1 MTQNKIETVDENSK
15 KIKQVEGLHEFI
27 KSLLP
32 PKRGTCSGGGAKG
45 VVNAGVY
52 KALVTAGI
60 LKNMDMFS
68 GASAGAIT
76 STIWALGMSP
86 ENFRKTMLNTNLKQL
101 MGKRVNKKPGNDTGC
116 LFGVTKDGQPLLDF
130 IRWNIIETVRDNLA
144 IEINKLINQKKT
156 CPDDLNDLIDELK
169 KPEPKIKFSHLKIL
183 NEHFPETFKK
193 LSLNAVSFPDGAMQI
208 FSSETTPE
216 VEIALACRASASI
229 PVVLEPVTIEID
241 SVERKFVDGGLY
253 DNLPTDYFDYDAI
266 TGAFVPNKKSL
277 QTLVFAFGEGLDN
290 NENPVFQALY
300 SNYLEAWENIKQ
312 IKMKLDPI
320 KPLPNSSEELARF
333 LKEFFNKEL
342 SDETKI
348 ESINQSIDKV
358 LSKYKGKNEAV
369 DYDKISARLF
379 NQIKEDLDHTIYKAD
394 WKEQLKRN
402 KLIHIFG
409 DLKTDYKNTHQKEI
423 GYDKLR
429 TQYPLNT
436 IELRVGSL
444 TTTSFD
450 EATKVARIMDAM
462 GFLDTITHI
471 INHDL
476 HVTSHFVHS
485 MDEIPSNLSD
495 YVGHYIII
503 DKENNVHELYR
514 IDETGQ
520 KNQVD
525 VNNMAEHMVNIE
537 ALKASAVNDQTI
549 FNADQFYIDLVE
561 NFKVFYRKIGNSR
574 EMTDE
579 QDDPL
584 MKKIVMLE
592 SQLQDKS
599 KAVVSREVYYL
610 IKENVEK
617 KLTSAE
623 AFALSRAVEVLNK
636 NSTIQQVV
644 TEIAEKKVDFLID
657 EYEKWVQ
664 EFRNRIGEIKERK
677 LTKASENVLKVVQ
690 KGVEKPLSK
699 TDPATLTNLIKV
711 LRCASKTLDDRNDET
726 KSVDNIIELTNLSK
740 KISIN
745 KCINGNSIKKSL
757 CYFALAAAACIG
769 ILLIPVTGGG
779 SLLLTIAGVMGLSTM
794 ATAATVATV
803 TGTAAAAGRLVYA
816 YNNDNQLSNVVS
828 KFKETL
834 DNIKGSVENK
844 EARLGVTGGLRK
856 N

>member
-1 MTQNKIETVDENSK
+1 MTQNKEETVDENNQE
-15 KIKQVEGLHEFI
+15 IKQVERLQGFI

-32 PKRGTCSGGGAKG
+32 PERGTGSGGGAKG
-45 VVNAGVY
+45 VVNSGVY
-52 KALVTAGI
+52 KALVTTDI
-60 LKNMDMFS
+60 LKNMKMFS

-76 STIWALGMSP
+76 STIWALGMPP
-86 ENFRKTMLNTNLKQL
+86 EKFRETMLNTNLKQL

-116 LFGVTKDGQPLLDF
+116 LFGITKDGQPLLDF
-130 IRWNIIETVRDNLA
+130 IRSNIIETVRENLV
-144 IEINKLINQKKT
+144 IEIKRLIKQKKT

-169 KPEPKIKFSHLKIL
+169 KTEPKITFSHLKIL

-208 FSSETTPE
+208 FSSETTPD

-253 DNLPTDYFDYDAI
+253 DNLPTDYFDYDAVN
-266 TGAFVPNKKSL
+266 GAFVPNKKPL

-290 NENPVFQALY
+290 DTNPVFQALY
-300 SNYLEAWENIKQ
+300 SNYLEAWENINQ
-312 IKMKLDPI
+312 IKMKLDSI
-320 KPLPNSSEELARF
+320 DHLPNSSEELARF
-333 LKEFFNKEL
+333 LKDFFNQEL
-342 SDETKI
+342 SEEIKI

-358 LSKYKGKNEAV
+358 LNKYKGKNETV
-369 DYDKISARLF
+369 DYGKISALLF

-394 WKEQLKRN
+394 WKERLKRN
-402 KLIHIFG
+402 KLVRIFG

-462 GFLDTITHI
+462 GFLDTITHLV
-471 INHDL
+471 NHDL

-485 MDEIPSNLSD
+485 MDEFPSDLSA
-495 YVGHYIII
+495 YVNHYIII
-503 DKENNVHELYR
+503 DKENNMHELYH
-514 IDETGQ
+514 IDEQGQ
-520 KNQVD
+520 INRVD
-525 VNNMAEHMVNIE
+525 VNNMATYMDKIK
-537 ALKASAVNDQTI
+537 ALKASAVKDQTI

-561 NFKVFYRKIGNSR
+561 NFKTFYQKIGNSR
-574 EMTDE
+574 EMVK

-592 SQLQDKS
+592 NQLQDKS

-610 IKENVEK
+610 IKENAEK

-623 AFALSRAVEVLNK
+623 AFALSRAVEVFNK
-636 NSTIQQVV
+636 NSTMRQVE

-664 EFRNRIGEIKERK
+664 EFRNRVDEIKESK

-699 TDPATLTNLIKV
+699 TDPATLTSLIKV

-726 KSVDNIIELTNLSK
+726 KSADNIIELTNLSK

-745 KCINGNSIKKSL
+745 KCINGDSIKKSL

-779 SLLLTIAGVMGLSTM
+779 SLLLTIAGVMGLSAM

-803 TGTAAAAGRLVYA
+803 AGTAAAAGRLAYA
-816 YNNDNQLSNVVS
+816 YNNDNGLSSKVS
-828 KFKETL
+828 KFKEAL
-834 DNIKGSVENK
+834 DNIKGSAENR
-844 EARLGVTGGLRK
+844 EARLGVEVSLRK